1 MAQRLKIS
9 KQALLCPS
17 GGRLVAF
24 TVCSSNHNQTGFWA
38 KMTNTDQFTP
48 TKKMCGMMVKVT
60 IVFISAILFKVFC
73 IKGLDFSTY
82 VLKMNLTLK

>member
-1 MAQRLKIS
+1 
-9 KQALLCPS
+9 
-17 GGRLVAF
+17 
-24 TVCSSNHNQTGFWA
+24 
-38 KMTNTDQFTP
+38 
-48 TKKMCGMMVKVT
+48 MVKVT